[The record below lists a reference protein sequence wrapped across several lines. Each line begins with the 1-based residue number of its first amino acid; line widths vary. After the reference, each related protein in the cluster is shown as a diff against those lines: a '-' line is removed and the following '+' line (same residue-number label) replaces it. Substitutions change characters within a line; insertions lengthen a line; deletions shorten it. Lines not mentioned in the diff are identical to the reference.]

1 MYRTEL
7 TGKDFEFLITPG
19 YFEIKPEDFDA
30 LMTPDYTSWK
40 KALKKDRTWY
50 QVGKDEFSYSHEPRG
65 IRMSF
70 NRAMRFEKARKIVE
84 EVEVKLKAYTGIEI
98 EVLVVYTENDQ

>member
-7 TGKDFEFLITPG
+7 LGKDFEFLITPG
-19 YFEIKPEDFDA
+19 NIEIKPEDFDG

-40 KALKKDRTWY
+40 KESKKDRIWY
-50 QVGKDEFSYSHEPRG
+50 QVGKDEFSYSREPRG

-98 EVLVVYTENDQ
+98 EVLVVYTDNDQ